1 MLLAPIGRLNGV
13 ILANNRCHETKPLP
27 AFQPSGKKKQ
37 ENRSDRNTML
47 LDFGY
52 IM

>member
-1 MLLAPIGRLNGV
+1 M

-47 LDFGY
+47 LVLEE
-52 IM
+52 IHQASEVKQSI